1 LDYVDQLEK
10 HARDCQI
17 TQGYNGGIADHQKMY
32 TQILGTVKF
41 WKKKAS
47 LALNKQLTMLV
58 RRSGNI
64 SLLSHANPDMKKI
77 RFCSER

>member
-1 LDYVDQLEK
+1 VVCNVVCECEMKLDYVDQLEK

-17 TQGYNGGIADHQKMY
+17 AQGYNGGIADHQKMY

-47 LALNKQLTMLV
+47 QALNEQLKRLV

-64 SLLSHANPDMKKI
+64 SS
-77 RFCSER
+77 